1 MKKLSLMKKISLEE
15 CNSRSIT
22 DLFFAVLFCYDTKT
36 ACVTILL
43 DLGEEYVSVAA
54 NGANGKFLDNPKLII
69 ACMEPF
75 GEYYKEGEYRFVMDG
90 EDPVVDL
97 DDLAPAK
104 EFSNKYFN
112 NELST

>member
-1 MKKLSLMKKISLEE
+1 MKKLSLMKKVSLEE
-15 CNSRSIT
+15 CNARTIT
-22 DLFFAVLFCYDTKT
+22 DLFFAVLFNYNTKT

-43 DLGEEYVSVAA
+43 KLDEEYVSVAA
-54 NGANGKFLDNPKLII
+54 KGANGRFLDDPNLII

-75 GEYYKEGEYRFVMDG
+75 VEYYKEGEYRFVMDG

-97 DDLAPAK
+97 DDIAPAK
-104 EFSNKYFN
+104 EFINKYFN

>member
-75 GEYYKEGEYRFVMDG
+75 GEYTKKENTVLLWMEKIQLLILMILPQQKNF
-90 EDPVVDL
+90 L
-97 DDLAPAK
+97 T
-104 EFSNKYFN
+104 NI
-112 NELST
+112 STMN